1 MSVVN
6 AKLNSSN
13 ERLQMRDTQN
23 IVRIL
28 TNGSEAFDI
37 IATPEQMAETIAYAE
52 NLYYKSKIETFWV
65 NGVQFEEPTE

>member
-1 MSVVN
+1 
-6 AKLNSSN
+6 
-13 ERLQMRDTQN
+13 MRDTQN

-37 IATPEQMAETIAYAE
+37 IVTPEQMAETIAYAE

>member
-1 MSVVN
+1 
-6 AKLNSSN
+6 
-13 ERLQMRDTQN
+13 MRDTQN

>member
-1 MSVVN
+1 
-6 AKLNSSN
+6 
-13 ERLQMRDTQN
+13 MRDTQN

-37 IATPEQMAETIAYAE
+37 IVTPEQLAETVAYAE